1 MTTKSIGFY
10 YFVCGKLLGDGCI
23 TKQERRKPRF
33 QFMHRTEDFGWAN
46 HCYEQ
51 LKDHIPL
58 NPPTYRK
65 VIDARLRKG
74 YSESFIVQSR
84 THEVITQLYRQWYP
98 TGKKKLPFNFIETY
112 LDKRALAWWYQ
123 DDGHLKTTNGI
134 ITKIILSTD
143 SFSPEEN
150 SWLIQLLC
158 EKFQLRF
165 QIDGQNRL
173 ILYDQFQII
182 YFLHLVSP
190 WLHESMNRKSLPE
203 QPLRSVAKRTTVY
216 LPTKFTLQ
224 KPTFEINEK
233 LNFLGSL
240 FNDNTEVVRPNDIFA
255 TFLPLLDRNEELKSY
270 QIIIKDNHRNT
281 LAEIRRQTGLA
292 ISLLT
297 EYCFRLN

>member
-1 MTTKSIGFY
+1 MVITSNAFHSFI
-10 YFVCGKLLGDGCI
+10 CGKLLGDGCI

-51 LKDHIPL
+51 LKNYIPL

-65 VIDARLRKG
+65 VIDVRLRTG

-98 TGKKKLPFNFIETY
+98 TGKKKLPFDFIKSY
-112 LDKRALAWWYQ
+112 LDERALAWWYQ
-123 DDGHLKTTNGI
+123 DDGHLKTVNGI

-150 SWLIQLLC
+150 SGLIKLLYK
-158 EKFQLRF
+158 KFQLRF

-190 WLHESMNRKSLPE
+190 WLHKSMNRKSLPE

-216 LPTKFTLQ
+216 LPAKINLQ

-233 LNFLGSL
+233 LNFLSSL
-240 FNDNTEVVRPNDIFA
+240 FSDNTEVVRPDVIFA
-255 TFLPLLDRNEELKSY
+255 TFLPLLDRKEELKSY

-281 LAEIRRQTGLA
+281 FAEIRRQTGLT
-292 ISLLT
+292 ISMLA
-297 EYCFRLN
+297 EYCFRDN